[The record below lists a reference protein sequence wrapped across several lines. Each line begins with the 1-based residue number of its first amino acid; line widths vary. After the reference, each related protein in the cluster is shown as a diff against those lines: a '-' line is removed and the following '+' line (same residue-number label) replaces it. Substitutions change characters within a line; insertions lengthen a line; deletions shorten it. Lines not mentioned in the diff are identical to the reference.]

1 MSEDLILVEREGLFA
16 TLLLN
21 RPDMRNALNPE
32 MLEQLADV
40 LNALRDED
48 VRCVLLRGVGE
59 QAFSAGFDIGR
70 IGQPGSRQYIST
82 DQPAEDPYRRP
93 KEAISSFPYPVIA
106 MIYGYCI
113 GVGLEIAVTSDMR
126 IAADNARLG
135 ITPAKLGIVYGHEA
149 IKMFLDLLGPA
160 FTKEL
165 FCVGRLVDAQRA
177 YMMGLVNHVVP
188 QADLKEYAN
197 ALAEELAGN
206 APLSVRGGKTIV
218 NRLAQNVALTS
229 EEEAEFE
236 EMRRT
241 GAASED
247 LKEGRKAFQEKRKP
261 QFTGR

>member
-1 MSEDLILVEREGLFA
+1 MSEELVLVEREGNFA

-21 RPDMRNALNPE
+21 RPDRRNALNPE
-32 MLEQLADV
+32 MLEQLADA
-40 LNALRDED
+40 LDALRNED

-70 IGQPGSRQYIST
+70 IGQPGSRQHISG

-113 GVGLEIAVTSDMR
+113 GVGLEIAVNCDMR

-135 ITPAKLGIVYGHEA
+135 ITPAKLGIVYDHAA
-149 IKMFLDLLGPA
+149 IRMFIDLVGPA

-165 FCVGRLVDAQRA
+165 FCTGRLVDAQRA
-177 YMMGLVNHVVP
+177 YMMGLVNYVVP
-188 QADLKEYAN
+188 QADLKEYAST
-197 ALAEELAGN
+197 LAEELACN
-206 APLSVRGGKTIV
+206 APLSVKASKSIV
-218 NRLAQNVALTS
+218 NRLAQNVPLTT
-229 EEEAEFE
+229 EEEAGFE
-236 EMRRT
+236 EMKRI

-247 LKEGRKAFQEKRKP
+247 LKEGRTAFKEKRRPK
-261 QFTGR
+261 FVGR